1 MDINEIT
8 ATLEE
13 LLIRVQRLEKRLAS
27 LMAEEPQQA

>member
-27 LMAEEPQQA
+27 LIAEGPVQA

>member
-27 LMAEEPQQA
+27 LMTEQTPQA